1 MQFRES
7 LLNLAI
13 TCVVVL
19 IVALVA
25 VLLKESRG
33 KPPAAIPVTV
43 YGNAGVDTGVAPA
56 RPVSERFLAFS
67 NAVFVDS
74 RANEADTLRLRLG
87 DEENVFVLYF
97 VDALE
102 ATGSSPQLI
111 ADQARW
117 FGGVS
122 QQTVVDYGVE
132 AAGFVADLLK
142 TKPFSLLTRWERVP
156 NSTRYYA
163 MVVVETE
170 PGNRVYLADL
180 LLAKG
185 YGRIHGVMT
194 AMPEGAKPVEDY
206 LQDAKSLARKAM
218 ERRLGVWAKVPR
230 K

>member
-25 VLLKESRG
+25 
-33 KPPAAIPVTV
+33 V

-218 ERRLGVWAKVPR
+218 ERRLGVWAKAPR

>member
-1 MQFRES
+1 MRFRES

-25 VLLKESRG
+25 ILLKESRG

-43 YGNAGVDTGVAPA
+43 YGNPVVDQGIAPA
-56 RPVSERFLAFS
+56 RPVSPRFLAFS
-67 NAVFVDS
+67 NAVFVES
-74 RANEADTLRLRLG
+74 RANEADTMRLRLG

-102 ATGSSPQLI
+102 ATGNSPQRI
-111 ADQARW
+111 AEQARW

-132 AAGFVADLLK
+132 AAGYVAELLK
-142 TKPFSLLTRWERVP
+142 TKPFSLLTRWEGVP

-163 MVVVETE
+163 MIVVESE

-185 YGRIHGVMT
+185 YARIHGVST
-194 AMPEGAKPVEDY
+194 SMPEGSKPMEDY
-206 LQDAKSLARKAM
+206 LLDAKNLAKKAM
-218 ERRLGVWAKVPR
+218 DRRLGVWAKAPR

>member
-19 IVALVA
+19 IVVLVA
-25 VLLKESRG
+25 IILKESRG
-33 KPPAAIPVTV
+33 GPPTAIPVTL
-43 YGNAGVDTGVAPA
+43 AGSQAEDQALLNA
-56 RPVSERFLAFS
+56 RPVSEKFLAYS

-74 RANEADTLRLRLG
+74 RANEADTVRLRVEN
-87 DEENVFVLYF
+87 EEHVFVLYF

-102 ATGSSPQLI
+102 ATGTHPQRVSE
-111 ADQARW
+111 QARW
-117 FGGVS
+117 FGNVS
-122 QQTVVDYGVE
+122 QQTVTDTGME
-132 AAGFVADLLK
+132 AAGYVADLLK
-142 TKPFSLLTRWERVP
+142 TKPFALLTRWERVP

-163 MVVVETE
+163 MIVVETE

-185 YGRIHGVMT
+185 YGRIHGVTT
-194 AMPEGAKPVEDY
+194 AMPQGAKPMEDY
-206 LQDAKSLARKAM
+206 LLEAKALAKKAM
-218 ERRLGVWAKVPR
+218 DRRLGVWGK

>member
-1 MQFRES
+1 MRFRES

-19 IVALVA
+19 IVALAA

-33 KPPAAIPVTV
+33 KPPAAIPITV
-43 YGNAGVDTGVAPA
+43 YGNPVVDNGVAPA
-56 RPVSERFLAFS
+56 RSVSERFLAFS
-67 NAVFVDS
+67 NVVFVDS
-74 RANEADTLRLRLG
+74 RANEGDTIRLRLG

-132 AAGFVADLLK
+132 AAGYVASLLK

-163 MVVVETE
+163 MIVVETE

-206 LQDAKSLARKAM
+206 LQEAKSLAQKAM
-218 ERRLGVWAKVPR
+218 ERRLGVWAKAPR